1 MRETALTESLS
12 GQDRRNIHEKKYFLI
27 FYLLGL
33 SCGSVFGS
41 GLSVAMN
48 NILIFP
54 IGIAGGMIAGALIG
68 MIYIKIKEK

>member
-1 MRETALTESLS
+1 MKK
-12 GQDRRNIHEKKYFLI
+12 NKKYFLI

-68 MIYIKIKEK
+68 LI

>member
-1 MRETALTESLS
+1 MKK
-12 GQDRRNIHEKKYFLI
+12 NKKYFLI

-68 MIYIKIKEK
+68 LIYIKIKERLTIKSQV